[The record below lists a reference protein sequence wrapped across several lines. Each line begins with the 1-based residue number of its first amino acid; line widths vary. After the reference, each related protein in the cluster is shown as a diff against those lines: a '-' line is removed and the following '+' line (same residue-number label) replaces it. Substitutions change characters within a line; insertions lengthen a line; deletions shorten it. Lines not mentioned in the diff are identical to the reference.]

1 MRTMKLTTYILVLI
15 LCIFI
20 GIISCSEGDFS
31 IFYQVV
37 NEKAIQDSNLEN
49 TLSIHGMVH
58 VNGRYYIAASRI
70 FTRADNSSDWD
81 AVSNTTNNS
90 ENLCNSIVKFGSYVY
105 ATFYSKDGQYF
116 GLYRV
121 ATADLVA
128 PNEKNITWNPIVDTS
143 GNNNIEDN
151 TQVNIL
157 RVIGGT
163 HLFVSI
169 KDGDDYHIAYSTNG
183 NDYYL
188 VNLGVLDTFT
198 SPVKDVAYNT
208 IVGQYWFLLAIRVYE
223 TDNLSIAAEEV
234 VGATVLPLS
243 ERYEGIICTNS
254 NRVYISTSEGTI
266 YLYDNGAWSSDSF
279 KYITS
284 TGQDENVWF
293 TKFIEVTD
301 TTIELVVGS
310 RGSGFYEIN
319 EDNGLSDIERFD
331 NTSKRE
337 LYAGSVENFFVD
349 SNDNFFVL
357 TMGTGLWRSKRT
369 SGEWDSWTWE

>member
-15 LCIFI
+15 LCILI
-20 GIISCSEGDFS
+20 GIISCSEGDFT

-357 TMGTGLWRSKRT
+357 TMGAGLWSSKRT
-369 SGEWDSWTWE
+369 NGEWDTWTWE